1 MSDDQMNPMC
11 YYISGLLLLVRLYV
25 GARRD
30 GVHAAPVEAAVAAAS
45 AVQVGDAI
53 VEDQPHQ
60 RVLGAF
66 ASLFLGTNNT
76 KSFI

>member
-1 MSDDQMNPMC
+1 MSDDQMNPTC
-11 YYISGLLLLVRLYV
+11 YYISGHLLLVRFYV
-25 GARRD
+25 GARGD

-45 AVQVGDAI
+45 AVHEGDAI

-66 ASLFLGTNNT
+66 ASLILVAVNT